1 MSTTYDLPVWALL
14 RKCVTE
20 HGEPM
25 TRQQIIRWFEQNY
38 PEIKSATVGTHIHTR
53 CVQRTYRLGTGEK
66 HDVLYRI
73 PDGRYVAYD
82 VNKHGMF
89 DEHGQYIGD
98 SRDKRESRDNGQD
111 VAVELQAGVVEGESG
126 SIFEFERDLQR
137 ALRQDISQ
145 LDPGLKIVDGGSER
159 RVEAGLI
166 DITAEDNEGNLVV
179 IELKANSARPDSFTQ
194 VVAYMQS
201 LRAEE
206 HRPVRGILVAAEFH
220 DRVIMAAREVP
231 SLQLKTY
238 SYKFSF
244 EDM

>member
-1 MSTTYDLPVWALL
+1 MASIYELPVWALL

-25 TRQQIIRWFEQNY
+25 TRQQIIGWFERNY
-38 PEIKSATVGTHIHTR
+38 PEIKSTTVGTHIHTR

-73 PDGRYVAYD
+73 PDGRYIAYD
-82 VNKHGMF
+82 VEKHGRF
-89 DEHGQYIGD
+89 DEHGQSIGG
-98 SRDKRESRDNGQD
+98 SGGRREARDNGQD
-111 VAVELQAGVVEGESG
+111 VAVEPQARVDEGEPG
-126 SIFEFERDLQR
+126 NTFELERDLQR

-145 LDPGLKIVDGGSER
+145 LEPGLKIGDGGSER
-159 RVEAGLI
+159 KVDAGFI
-166 DITAEDNEGNLVV
+166 DITAEDDDGNLVV

-201 LRAEE
+201 LRAEVR
-206 HRPVRGILVAAEFH
+206 RPVRGILVAAEFH
-220 DRVIMAAREVP
+220 DRVILAAREVP
-231 SLQLKTY
+231 TLELKTY

-244 EDM
+244 EDV